1 MEETELGTSPGKDE
15 SVPSLPSLINPI
27 IEQTLKR
34 LLLIFGRGRER
45 MVGERGEG
53 HIGENF

>member
-15 SVPSLPSLINPI
+15 SVPSFPSLINPI
-27 IEQTLKR
+27 IEQR

-45 MVGERGEG
+45 MIGERGEG
-53 HIGENF
+53 NIENF